1 MSEWALNES
10 LKGGYNENDSF
21 SNIHSSLS
29 QYKTC
34 LDELEKDHMD
44 IMKKQKSFFFFNV
57 ENT

>member
-44 IMKKQKSFFFFNV
+44 IMKEKKKLFFF
-57 ENT
+57 